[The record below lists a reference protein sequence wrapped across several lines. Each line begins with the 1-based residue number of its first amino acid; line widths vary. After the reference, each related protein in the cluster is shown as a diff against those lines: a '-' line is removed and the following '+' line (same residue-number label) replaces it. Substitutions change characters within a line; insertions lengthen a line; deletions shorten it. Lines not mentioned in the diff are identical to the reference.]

1 MQKHSYLTHWIIG
14 YVMVKNLTYA
24 KANSLNPLYLI
35 IDEVNGYIE
44 ESNGNKHL
52 MLVLTDENKDILWK
66 NYEELWKQNENVT
79 LLDQ

>member
-1 MQKHSYLTHWIIG
+1 MDNWICNG
-14 YVMVKNLTYA
+14 QEPYYA
-24 KANSLNPLYLI
+24 KANSLNPLYLL

-44 ESNGNKHL
+44 ESNGNKYL

>member
-1 MQKHSYLTHWIIG
+1 
-14 YVMVKNLTYA
+14 MVKNLTYA

-35 IDEVNGYIE
+35 IGEVNGYIE

>member
-14 YVMVKNLTYA
+14 YVMVKNLTCA

-35 IDEVNGYIE
+35 IGEVNGYIE

-52 MLVLTDENKDILWK
+52 MLVLTDENKDIL
-66 NYEELWKQNENVT
+66 
-79 LLDQ
+79 